1 MLLLCYKYII
11 NMHND
16 NNLEG
21 ETDEKIEES
30 EDENPIDENAD
41 KEVDNEENGF

>member
-1 MLLLCYKYII
+1 MIYKNILFVDNMLLLCYKYII

-21 ETDEKIEES
+21 EQHICDSIIS
-30 EDENPIDENAD
+30 ERFI
-41 KEVDNEENGF
+41 K